1 VSGNDDVVWYL
12 RLEEEDLGSVL
23 VLTVHG
29 RVFSQTV
36 ADFSAHLEG
45 CDTRHFR
52 AVIVDLSKV
61 DYINSQGLRVLEG
74 AATRA
79 RASQRELV
87 VCGLQP
93 PVRTAFDLAG
103 PAGLTVEAS
112 RDAALRRVGGSKD
125 PPLRNAGT

>member
-1 VSGNDDVVWYL
+1 MSGNDDVVWYL

-36 ADFSAHLEG
+36 ADFSAHLAA
-45 CDTRHFR
+45 CDTRHVR
-52 AVIVDLSKV
+52 AVIVDLSDV
-61 DYINSQGLRVLEG
+61 DYISSQGLRVLEE

-79 RASQRELV
+79 RASQCELV
-87 VCGLQP
+87 VSGLQP

-103 PAGLTVEAS
+103 PAGLTIEPS
-112 RDAALRRVGGSKD
+112 RDAAVRRVARRS
-125 PPLRNAGT
+125 

>member
-12 RLEEEDLGSVL
+12 RLEEKDLGSVL

-36 ADFSAHLEG
+36 ADFSAHLAR
-45 CDTRHFR
+45 CDSRHCR
-52 AVIVDLSKV
+52 AVIVDLSGV
-61 DYINSQGLRVLEG
+61 DYINSQGLSVLEG

-93 PVRTAFDLAG
+93 PVRTAFDLAD
-103 PAGLTVEAS
+103 PAGLTIEAS
-112 RDAALRRVGGSKD
+112 RDAAVRRLGVSKD
-125 PPLRNAGT
+125 PPPRNAHT

>member
-36 ADFSAHLEG
+36 ADFSAHLAS
-45 CDTRHFR
+45 CDSRHVR
-52 AVIVDLSKV
+52 AVIVDLSEV
-61 DYINSQGLRVLEG
+61 DYINSQGLRVLEEV
-74 AATRA
+74 AA
-79 RASQRELV
+79 RAQTSQRALV
-87 VCGLQP
+87 ICGLQA

-103 PAGLTVEAS
+103 PAGLTIEAS
-112 RDAALRRVGGSKD
+112 RDAAVRLVTRRS
-125 PPLRNAGT
+125 